1 MEAEGMRIEAC
12 TKLGN
17 QIKMVWH
24 CEECR
29 KVLCAWADTDTKQYA
44 EYVKGERGILPGPVV
59 RQAKEIFFDRQ
70 VMVIFINP
78 IDNEAED
85 ESISTMETVKA

>member
-1 MEAEGMRIEAC
+1 MRIEAC

-44 EYVKGERGILPGPVV
+44 EWVGRELRTV
-59 RQAKEIFFDRQ
+59 QAKDIFFDRQ

-85 ESISTMETVKA
+85 NSISTMETVKA